1 MLLRIFA
8 AIGAAGSVLHTLIA
22 GQAGGAL
29 KVTGVMLLRFLE
41 YFFGAHIAYAL
52 IMLISTE
59 LFINKNKPQES
70 RQSSGCGICMPWR
83 ICCAFMRARMF
94 R

>member
-41 YFFGAHIAYAL
+41 HRLRAHNADLNRA
-52 IMLISTE
+52 
-59 LFINKNKPQES
+59 FHKQE
-70 RQSSGCGICMPWR
+70 
-83 ICCAFMRARMF
+83 
-94 R
+94 